1 MFALLHGQADVE
13 RRFNMN
19 KQALVDNLQQF
30 SLVSQKLIHDTLLA
44 QEVKPHTSEVTNIL
58 DVTWKQAHSRYVA
71 AAENEKSE
79 VFATSKDNKCK
90 HLQLELSE
98 AQPKKSVLRI
108 ASHSLMPILKNCIL
122 ELKKNKTAHF
132 LSLNQIH

>member
-19 KQALVDNLQQF
+19 KQTLVDNLQQF
-30 SLVSQKLIHDTLLA
+30 SLVSQKLIYDTLLA
-44 QEVKPHTSEVTNIL
+44 QEVKPHTSEVTNRK
-58 DVTWKQAHSRYVA
+58 TWKQAHSRYVA

-90 HLQLELSE
+90 HLFRWS
-98 AQPKKSVLRI
+98 
-108 ASHSLMPILKNCIL
+108 
-122 ELKKNKTAHF
+122 
-132 LSLNQIH
+132 